1 MLSGVEGRDNGS
13 VYDTADAGNGSI
25 GDFKIFKNILLG

>member
-1 MLSGVEGRDNGS
+1 MLSGMEGRDNGS
-13 VYDTADAGNGSI
+13 VYDAADTRNGSI